1 MTTTIG
7 SCTYFWFITTNRLH
21 GDSTI
26 ATVAI
31 IMANAKLFATVAKF
45 AASILRVVRRSMR
58 AG

>member
-21 GDSTI
+21 DDSTM
-26 ATVAI
+26 AAVAI
-31 IMANAKLFATVAKF
+31 IMVNAKLFATVAKF
-45 AASILRVVRRSMR
+45 ATNILRVVRRPMK